1 VRVPNISRSAG
12 AISGVTIF
20 HPQSYNTTPNTPGRI
35 AEAALATVVRAA
47 DFRVYWGAAGA
58 VDSVIDVTHHLRVP
72 FSPKAGASWGVLT
85 DQSFAGVTEALTGDT
100 KNTLLTW
107 SDLFCVEPLP
117 AYTQQCGDAAQVPA
131 VLQNSASLTPIA
143 IRDTASSYAGTAAA
157 GYTATGNGFIFY
169 LNGHFF
175 LMQMASLPT
184 AGTVWSARFY
194 AGNITGSAAQANFAF
209 VPATRPPAVPGL
221 RAQIAFQGSQLNATA
236 TTDSMLKRIHTV
248 PDPFYLMSGFES
260 SPDTL
265 QLKFV
270 HLPAMAI
277 VRIYSQYGILV
288 NVLTHNDPTGGG
300 ELTWDLKSRSG
311 KQVAS
316 GVYFYHVET
325 MDHKH
330 RVGRFIIVSG
340 RRNQ

>member
-1 VRVPNISRSAG
+1 V
-12 AISGVTIF
+12 
-20 HPQSYNTTPNTPGRI
+20 
-35 AEAALATVVRAA
+35 
-47 DFRVYWGAAGA
+47 
-58 VDSVIDVTHHLRVP
+58 
-72 FSPKAGASWGVLT
+72 
-85 DQSFAGVTEALTGDT
+85 
-100 KNTLLTW
+100 
-107 SDLFCVEPLP
+107 
-117 AYTQQCGDAAQVPA
+117 
-131 VLQNSASLTPIA
+131 
-143 IRDTASSYAGTAAA
+143 
-157 GYTATGNGFIFY
+157 
-169 LNGHFF
+169 
-175 LMQMASLPT
+175 
-184 AGTVWSARFY
+184 
-194 AGNITGSAAQANFAF
+194 TGSAAQANFAF
-209 VPATRPPAVPGL
+209 VPAVRPPNVPGL
-221 RAQIAFQGSQLNATA
+221 RAQLSFQGTQLNAAA
-236 TTDSMLKRIHTV
+236 TSDSLLDKIHTV
-248 PDPFYLMSGFES
+248 PDPFYLMSGFEV

-330 RVGRFIIVSG
+330 RIGRFIVVSG